1 MDARQCLLLKRL
13 NQLEER
19 IKGLD
24 INTELYSLL
33 KKERKPDRFCNTPSH
48 QNLQFIPILKAESES
63 PAVFFLRARKDE

>member
-33 KKERKPDRFCNTPSH
+33 KKERDKVVMALEEYDNETLDEVFDFNDINNNTYDDYDD
-48 QNLQFIPILKAESES
+48 FD
-63 PAVFFLRARKDE
+63 F

>member
-1 MDARQCLLLKRL
+1 MNARQCLLLKRL

-33 KKERKPDRFCNTPSH
+33 KEERDKVVMALEEYDTETLDEVFDFNNINNNTYDDYD
-48 QNLQFIPILKAESES
+48 NFD
-63 PAVFFLRARKDE
+63 F

>member
-33 KKERKPDRFCNTPSH
+33 KEERDKVVIALEEYDNETLDEVFDFNDINNNTYDDYD
-48 QNLQFIPILKAESES
+48 NFE
-63 PAVFFLRARKDE
+63 F

>member
-33 KKERKPDRFCNTPSH
+33 KEERDKVVMALEEYDNETLDEVFDFNDINNNTYDDYD
-48 QNLQFIPILKAESES
+48 NFD
-63 PAVFFLRARKDE
+63 F